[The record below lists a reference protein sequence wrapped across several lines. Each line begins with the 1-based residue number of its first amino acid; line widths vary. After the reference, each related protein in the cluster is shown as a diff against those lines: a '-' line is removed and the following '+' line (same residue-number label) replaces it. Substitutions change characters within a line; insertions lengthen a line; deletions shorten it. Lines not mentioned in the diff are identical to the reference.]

1 MEAKMT
7 DITYKLSD
15 IKFEWDEEKADAN
28 LTKHNITF
36 EFACESFFDPLLKVE
51 EAGIIEGE
59 QREAIIGL
67 TVDWRLLYVVY
78 TMREEDE
85 IVRII
90 SARKATEEER
100 KHYENE

>member
-1 MEAKMT
+1 MT
-7 DITYKLSD
+7 DISYKLND

-28 LTKHNITF
+28 LTKHRIAF
-36 EFACESFFDPLLKVE
+36 ELACEAFFDPLLRVKD
-51 EAGIIEGE
+51 AGIIEGE
-59 QREAIIGL
+59 SREAVIGF
-67 TVDWRLLYVVY
+67 TIDWRLLYVVY

>member
-7 DITYKLSD
+7 DVTYKLND
-15 IKFEWDEEKADAN
+15 IKFEWDEEKADVN

-36 EFACESFFDPLLKVE
+36 ELACESFFDPLLKFE